1 MAQAFADGGTA
12 APVPRSGRY
21 RWLIVGVL
29 FAATTVN
36 YIDRTMLGL
45 LAPTLGDELKW
56 TENDYGN
63 IVTAFQFAYALGFLL
78 MGRSEARRVGKECV
92 SPGRPWWSRSH

>member
-1 MAQAFADGGTA
+1 MVQAFADGGA
-12 APVPRSGRY
+12 AALVPKSGRY

-45 LAPTLGDELKW
+45 LAPTLGTELGW
-56 TENDYGN
+56 SEND
-63 IVTAFQFAYALGFLL
+63 
-78 MGRSEARRVGKECV
+78 
-92 SPGRPWWSRSH
+92 